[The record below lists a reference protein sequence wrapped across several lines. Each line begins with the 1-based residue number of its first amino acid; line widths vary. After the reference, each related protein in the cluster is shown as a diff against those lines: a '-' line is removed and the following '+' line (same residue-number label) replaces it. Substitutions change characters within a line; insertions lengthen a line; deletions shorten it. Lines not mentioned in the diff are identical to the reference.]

1 MKFKKL
7 LSYVKPFLFW
17 IFAIFFASELLL
29 HSYLNE
35 LPLKFLAHTTGPI
48 HRLGQYSKKDV
59 IPKEHI
65 AIIGDSNVYGF
76 GPWLY
81 ENSWSMGQPDFATHH
96 LLHKTLSKNLIAYG
110 FPGYG
115 TFGYTLSTIAEYN
128 MINGSLIWSKF
139 PEPHQILV
147 VFYEGNDLINNL
159 HEVQHRGLHIDNI
172 SQENFKQQIKRLI
185 KDESAELE
193 SGFSFTDHIACWN
206 ITHGLLKNYLNK
218 FSQES
223 DNIIEPIKDE
233 ILNQS
238 SENQDKP
245 NEPENIALV
254 GGKKI
259 SLGYLEGPALHLTN
273 NEINLSLEITKQ
285 SFNYIKKKFPQS
297 QIDAVYLS
305 TALSLYDFNS
315 SKLRPAPLKLDIK
328 SETARDRT
336 FSEAE
341 VKLKNMHLRT
351 SMKTIMQEL
360 KIGFIDT
367 TDSMSKIAKDYRL
380 HGPRDPIH
388 LNRKGYET
396 FADIISLHLKRI

>member
-1 MKFKKL
+1 MKFIKL
-7 LSYVKPFLFW
+7 LSYTKPILFW
-17 IFAIFFASELLL
+17 MVALASLCEVLL
-29 HSYLNE
+29 HSFLNE
-35 LPLKFLAHTTGPI
+35 LPLKFLAHSTGPI

-59 IPKEHI
+59 VPKEHI

-81 ENSWSMGQPDFATHH
+81 DNSWSMEQPTFATHH
-96 LLHKTLSKNLIAYG
+96 LLHNSLNQDFIAYG

-115 TFGYTLSTIAEYN
+115 TFGFTLSAVAEYN
-128 MINGSLIWSKF
+128 MINDSLIWSNF
-139 PEPHQILV
+139 PEPYQILI

-159 HEVQHRGLHIDNI
+159 QEVQHRGLQIDNI
-172 SQENFKQQIKRLI
+172 SQENFEQQIERLI

-218 FSQES
+218 FSRES
-223 DNIIEPIKDE
+223 DNITDPIKDE
-233 ILNQS
+233 IFNQS
-238 SENQDKP
+238 PENQEKP

-273 NEINLSLEITKQ
+273 NEIHLSLEITKQ
-285 SFNYIKKKFPQS
+285 SFQYIKKKFPQS
-297 QIDAVYLS
+297 QIDVVYLS
-305 TALSLYDFNS
+305 TALSLYDFNN
-315 SKLRPAPLKLDIK
+315 SKLRPAPLRLDIK
-328 SETARDRT
+328 NETARDRT
-336 FSEAE
+336 FTEEE

-351 SMKTIMQEL
+351 SMKTITQEL

-367 TDSMSKIAKDYRL
+367 TDSMSKIAKNYRL

-388 LNRKGYET
+388 LNRRGYET
-396 FADIISLHLKRI
+396 YADIISLHLKKI

>member
-1 MKFKKL
+1 MKFIKL
-7 LSYVKPFLFW
+7 LSYTKPILFW
-17 IFAIFFASELLL
+17 MIALALLFEVLL
-29 HSYLNE
+29 HSFLNE
-35 LPLKFLAHTTGPI
+35 LPLKFLAHSTGPI

-59 IPKEHI
+59 VPKEHI

-81 ENSWSMGQPDFATHH
+81 DNSWSMGQPAFATHH
-96 LLHKTLSKNLIAYG
+96 LLHNSLGKDLIAYG

-115 TFGYTLSTIAEYN
+115 PFGYTLSAVAEYN

-139 PEPHQILV
+139 PEPHQILI

-159 HEVQHRGLHIDNI
+159 HEVQHRGLQIDNF
-172 SQENFKQQIKRLI
+172 SQENFKQQIERLI

-218 FSQES
+218 FSRES
-223 DNIIEPIKDE
+223 DNIIDPIKDE
-233 ILNQS
+233 IFNQIP
-238 SENQDKP
+238 ENQGKP

-254 GGKKI
+254 SGKKI

-297 QIDAVYLS
+297 QIDVVYLS
-305 TALSLYDFNS
+305 AALSLYDFNN
-315 SKLRPAPLKLDIK
+315 SKLRPAPLKLDIQR
-328 SETARDRT
+328 ETSRDRI
-336 FSEAE
+336 FSQHEIE
-341 VKLKNMHLRT
+341 IKNMYLRRAVEAI
-351 SMKTIMQEL
+351 SEEI

-367 TDSMSKIAKDYRL
+367 TNSMSKIANNYRL

-396 FADIISLHLKRI
+396 F